1 MDADRRETLHFPHEM
16 QSYMVDGNEFSTL
29 EEFSEHFSQRV
40 LDGSYRWRGSL
51 DAFNDILRGG
61 FGTPEGGSAWSGSI
75 LNCRA
80 IGWDTPKHRVNW
92 NSACGIATQ
101 RTELQLAQSLK
112 TQKMVRGQPYSIGL

>member
-29 EEFSEHFSQRV
+29 EEFSEHFSQRCSMARIDGAGALMHSTTSSEADSV
-40 LDGSYRWRGSL
+40 LRR
-51 DAFNDILRGG
+51 R
-61 FGTPEGGSAWSGSI
+61 GSAWSGSI